1 MARMIAILLN
11 ALLFSLS
18 IIHGS
23 SIWAEAGDGTA
34 SSEMAWAGDSG
45 GRVGDVSL
53 GAPKKMKYTRQAEV
67 KARCPALTLRNE
79 EAPTRTRRR
88 RPLMQRLSFSNG
100 DWEQGDGASTLMPFK
115 PSDHFSDLESLSSPR
130 TQLAS
135 FWVSNVARNQLP
147 VRNVAGMVE
156 LSITDGRSSIAI
168 DIPMYSID
176 LDQPRVGP
184 AAQVTS
190 SESQFTMNP
199 GISTLTI
206 ELEGIYQQAQNEDV
220 LCMLG
225 CAYLPSP
232 DSGISWSNMQNFAGT
247 KQLVKDCNI
256 MLQLHYPLTFNLT
269 SRVIRGE
276 LKSLKS
282 PEEPFYFP
290 PVFLSSQVTADSMY
304 DSTAKEIVASACNSE
319 DRTAKY
325 VDTYKPIGMEF
336 CELAKEYLSGGW
348 MDIDTNWNCSV
359 SQEFCGKIGP
369 FAPYSTAGHY
379 VKEQD
384 YNASKAQIMVQNFRS
399 PCFTEEETE
408 IPVSSV
414 FRLVPVDETR
424 SIAFGRSALDGQTIV
439 TEGYWVNASDHLC
452 MVGCSLNDNTGQVDL
467 CNMRVCLSIP
477 LSLSIKHRNIFE
489 GTINSTLAEKPFYP
503 LSFHV
508 KLDYNRGFPW
518 RLSSHL
524 HYNYSRLDD
533 AGVLLEKD
541 EVVFKT
547 FHSSWLKYP
556 KLIGESLVHYRV
568 LSEDLSLH
576 TASMGS
582 PDLSYIDFD
591 VVAIDDYLPFLW
603 SGWVQTSSVESGVAV
618 ISNDTIQTETDPLVT
633 NRLKEKRQYLNIAG
647 TLSIRQPFERTEMKI
662 STEGLYSPKHG
673 KMYMVGCRSV
683 NAPWETIREYYW
695 SLDEGM
701 DCEIEVIIA
710 YPATIAAWLS
720 NPTVEVVVRSKRVE
734 DSPFHFQDIKVQ
746 TERIL
751 YKKQREQLVSQ
762 KSVEGALSVL
772 TLSLMLGCIISQLLY
787 LGHQVDSTP
796 YVSLV
801 MIGIQA
807 MGYAIPLVTG
817 AEALLTRKFDYR
829 RNNFLVET
837 GWAQMIVYLDK
848 ILTLVA
854 FLFMVRLFE
863 VVWKSRAFMPSA
875 RSPREHN
882 VAVTCAIIHA
892 LGFISVMTLHSQNTS
907 SRAGYSI
914 SAPAGI
920 PEESQ
925 VGYIPGVVNVTS
937 AEVQTPSFF
946 DVDRLRPVW
955 KVVLQEYAGLVEDLF
970 LLPQAIALSVWD
982 VDGKPLRAIY
992 FVGLTILQIVPHVY
1006 DSFRIPGLPGVIYAN
1021 PDFDFYTSLGNILIP
1036 ILALTLA
1043 VFVYIQ
1049 QRWKNFL
1056 RFPSRFSYKPLNS
1069 KMNETELVQNH
1080 GRTPLPPI
1088 PEDDE

>member
-1 MARMIAILLN
+1 MARLIAILLN

-23 SIWAEAGDGTA
+23 SIWAEAVDGYA
-34 SSEMAWAGDSG
+34 SSEMAWAGNSG

-53 GAPKKMKYTRQAEV
+53 GAPKKMKYTRQAEL
-67 KARCPALTLRNE
+67 KARCPALTLRSE

-88 RPLMQRLSFSNG
+88 RPLMQRLSFRDGN
-100 DWEQGDGASTLMPFK
+100 WEQGDRVSALMPFK
-115 PSDHFSDLESLSSPR
+115 PSNQFADLEYVPR

-135 FWVSNVARNQLP
+135 FWVTNVDRNQLL
-147 VRNVAGMVE
+147 VCNVAGMVE
-156 LSITDGRSSIAI
+156 LSITDGSMSMSASPVI
-168 DIPMYSID
+168 IPTHETPLSRYD
-176 LDQPRVGP
+176 LDQPRAT
-184 AAQVTS
+184 AATSFQGTS
-190 SESQFTMNP
+190 SESQFIMYP
-199 GISTLTI
+199 GFSTLSI
-206 ELEGIYQQAQNEDV
+206 ELEGVYQQAQNEDV

-225 CAYLPSP
+225 CAFLPSP

-247 KQLVKDCNI
+247 KQLVKDCSI

-282 PEEPFYFP
+282 LEEPFYFL
-290 PVFLSSQVTADSMY
+290 PVFLSSQITADSVY
-304 DSTAKEIVASACNSE
+304 ESTAKDIVASACNSE
-319 DRTAKY
+319 DQTAKY

-336 CELAKEYLSGGW
+336 CELAKEYLSEGW

-369 FAPYSTAGHY
+369 FVPYSTAGHY
-379 VKEQD
+379 VKAQD

-399 PCFTEEETE
+399 PCFTEEETV
-408 IPVSSV
+408 ISVSSV
-414 FRLVPVDETR
+414 FRLIPVDETR
-424 SIAFGRSALDGQTIV
+424 SVAFGRSALDGQTIV
-439 TEGYWVNASDHLC
+439 TEGYW
-452 MVGCSLNDNTGQVDL
+452 
-467 CNMRVCLSIP
+467 
-477 LSLSIKHRNIFE
+477 
-489 GTINSTLAEKPFYP
+489 GTINSTLAEKAFHP

-508 KLDYNRGFPW
+508 KLDFNRGFPW

-524 HYNYSRLDD
+524 HYNYTRVDD

-541 EVVFKT
+541 EVVSKS
-547 FHSSWLKYP
+547 FHSSWLNYP
-556 KLIGESLVHYRV
+556 KLIGESLAHYRV

-576 TASMGS
+576 TMSLDS
-582 PDLSYIDFD
+582 KDLSYIDFD

-603 SGWVQTSSVESGVAV
+603 SGWVQTGIVEAGLVGM
-618 ISNDTIQTETDPLVT
+618 SNDTIQTETDPRVT
-633 NRLKEKRQYLNIAG
+633 NRVKENRQYLNIAG

-673 KMYMVGCRSV
+673 KMYMLGCRSV
-683 NAPWETIREYYW
+683 TAQWETIREYYW

-701 DCEIEVIIA
+701 DCEIEVMIT

-720 NPTVEVVVRSKRVE
+720 DPTVEVVVKSKRVE

-751 YKKQREQLVSQ
+751 YKKQRQQLVSQ

-772 TLSLMLGCIISQLLY
+772 TLSLMLGCIISGLLY

-801 MIGIQA
+801 MIGIQG

-829 RNNFLVET
+829 RHSFFVET

-892 LGFISVMTLHSQNTS
+892 LGFISVMTLHSQNIGP
-907 SRAGYSI
+907 RAGDLLI
-914 SAPAGI
+914 APPSI

-925 VGYIPGVVNVTS
+925 VGYIPGVVNVSS
-937 AEVQTPSFF
+937 AEFQSSSFF
-946 DVDRLRPVW
+946 DVDKLRPVW

-982 VDGKPLRAIY
+982 VEGKPLRAIY
-992 FVGLTILQIVPHVY
+992 FVGLTILQIVPHIY
-1006 DSFRIPGLPGVIYAN
+1006 DSFRIPGLRGVSYEIYAN

-1036 ILALTLA
+1036 ILALLLA
-1043 VFVYIQ
+1043 VMVYIQ